1 LGDAGPGDVG
11 DVEQAVGA
19 ADVDEGS
26 VGSEGADGALDDL
39 VDGDLGETRLCY
51 CVECRRA
58 SGSAFTANV
67 RVPASH
73 YRLLSGGD
81 HIREYESS
89 PGRFRAFCSRCGSP
103 VHARGAAEPDW
114 IRIRLGGLDADAPA
128 HVAAHVWVSEKP
140 RWYVISDD
148 HPQHQRIASR

>member
-1 LGDAGPGDVG
+1 MTEGQCLCG
-11 DVEQAVGA
+11 AVRY
-19 ADVDEGS
+19 E
-26 VGSEGADGALDDL
+26 

-67 RVPASH
+67 RVPASN
-73 YRLLSGGD
+73 YRLLSGRE

-103 VHARGAAEPDW
+103 VHARGATDPDW

-128 HVAAHVWVSEKP
+128 RVAAHVWVSEKP

-148 HPQHQRIASR
+148 HPQHQRSASR